1 MKRVKL
7 GLTIFFTVILVT
19 VISLCMVSLASEEKF
34 TIKFYDG
41 SELISE
47 VMAAS
52 GESISFPTV
61 DTGAL
66 NHYGWFD
73 KEGNLY
79 DTSASLGA
87 SADMSYYLAKGKA
100 ISTSAGFVSA
110 ISNGYTYIKL
120 NSNITIN
127 QTVSLL
133 DQITYI
139 DLNTNKIT
147 LNTSNINNDVQTT
160 ASGFSGNNSG
170 LIFGGAGSVIHT
182 ASGIDESMLSQA
194 VLSVSPTDNAHDN
207 ITLVVRNGVSITT
220 NMCLFNVNTD
230 VSNFDS
236 IVNVDIYGSI
246 DAQRLTRSNGMKNA
260 TLDIYSSSS
269 VAIRGEYI
277 FDDYKIIEARDD
289 LVLKATIHGGVFN
302 VSDCLGYARS
312 TSDFKVI
319 ILGGSFSKDIA
330 DFFPNKN
337 YVFTKNGDYY
347 DFLRCN
353 HVGQIIGAVVGE
365 NPCTECAYADYKCD
379 YCDVVEL
386 QKEFPEGIG
395 HSFTFELTKDI
406 VNTEE
411 STEPGEYTYTCKI
424 CGETEIKYFYPDP
437 SSVYV
442 SIGYI
447 NKDNELTFIRVPAKD
462 LYSFDEANGKEIMS
476 FSTAVLEYDYN
487 ISQDKIYSVEL
498 PLGATGVNGDYKNST
513 EQGVFMRANYIE
525 EIILPRSL
533 VNIDQYAFY
542 LMDSL
547 VCVKGLEYV
556 TGTIGKSAFEQ
567 TTAHLYFEHMVLNA
581 KTISEK
587 AFKNALMKTLTI
599 GRNVS
604 SVEAGAFELGED
616 YESVTIE
623 IIVDGNLI
631 DKTTMKIAMGNKGYS
646 DTNQQFGGNEI
657 VYTNHDYV
665 FSTIAPSCSMPGQE
679 GNKCSRCDL
688 WDERTVVEIATLP
701 HNYKHVT
708 YASTC
713 RVKGYEVD
721 KCVDCEYE
729 NPDSVYI
736 LPLDYNA
743 HVYTHAEVIGGYV
756 DKDGNKLPEGYVCE
770 NKYYTLGQCA
780 CLAVEPDIPS
790 NRSKIYNPLPTG
802 HEWDKAE
809 IEVIEEVTC
818 SSVGKQ
824 IQKCPNCG
832 RTKTTYVRPEE
843 VGIEHSPSNNLIV
856 VTPADCTDTG
866 QGYYECQNLNN
877 KGEKCTYK
885 RYVTIRLDA
894 TNHVPA
900 DTFTVAT
907 PATTE
912 RSGQEYSFCTKCAT
926 IVYREIPK
934 LERVDEGTPGWVIAL
949 IVIGSVL
956 LVGGVGVTFYF
967 TFTKKKNKSQGFTY
981 HFNTLN
987 K

>member
-1 MKRVKL
+1 MKKVRL
-7 GLTIFFTVILVT
+7 GLSILFAVILVT
-19 VISLCMVSLASEEKF
+19 AISLCMVSLASEEKF

-47 VMAAS
+47 TIVSA
-52 GESISFPTV
+52 GENVPFPTV

-66 NHYGWFD
+66 NQYGWFD

-79 DTSASLGA
+79 DASASLGA
-87 SADMSYYLAKGKA
+87 SADMSYYIAKGKA

-139 DLNTNKIT
+139 DLNGNKIT
-147 LNTSNINNDVQTT
+147 LNTSNTIDESKLT
-160 ASGFSGNNSG
+160 ASGFRGNNSG
-170 LIFGGAGSVIHT
+170 LILGGAGSVIHT
-182 ASGIDESMLSQA
+182 ASGSDESILSQA
-194 VLSVSPTDNAHDN
+194 VLSVSPAYNAYDNV
-207 ITLVVRNGVSITT
+207 TLVVKNGVAITT
-220 NMCLFNVNTD
+220 NMCLISIDSD
-230 VSNFDS
+230 VSDFDS
-236 IVNVDIYGSI
+236 NVNVDIYGSV

-260 TLDIYSSSS
+260 SLDIYSSASIT
-269 VAIRGEYI
+269 IRGEYI
-277 FDDYKIIEARDD
+277 FDDYKTETQEDF
-289 LVLKATIHGGVFN
+289 VLQANIHGGVFN
-302 VSDCLGYARS
+302 VSDCLGYARNAS
-312 TSDFKVI
+312 AFKLAIV
-319 ILGGSFSKDIA
+319 GGSFSKNIA

-337 YVFTKNGDYY
+337 YQFAKNGDYY
-347 DFLRCN
+347 DFVKCN
-353 HVGQIIGAVVGE
+353 HVGQIIGSVVGE
-365 NPCTECAYADYKCD
+365 SPCTSAVTADYKCD
-379 YCDVVEL
+379 YCDTIEV
-386 QKEFPEGIG
+386 QKSFPDGIG
-395 HSFTFELTKDI
+395 HSFRFELTKDI

-411 STEPGEYTYTCKI
+411 ETSAGEYTYTCKI
-424 CGETEIKYFYPDP
+424 CGEKEIKYFYPDP

-447 NKDNELTFIRVPAKD
+447 NKDNELTFIRVPSKD
-462 LYSFDEANGKEIMS
+462 LYSFDETEGKEIMS

-487 ISQDKIYSVEL
+487 INQDKIYSVEL

-513 EQGVFMRANYIE
+513 EQGVFMRAGYIK
-525 EIILPRSL
+525 EIILPRSII
-533 VNIDQYAFY
+533 NIDQYAFY

-547 VCVKGLEYV
+547 TTVKGLEYV
-556 TGTIGKSAFEQ
+556 TGTIGKCAFEQ

-599 GRNVS
+599 GKGVS
-604 SVEAGAFELGED
+604 SIENGAFELSED
-616 YESVTIE
+616 YKSVTVE
-623 IIVDGNLI
+623 IIVNGNS
-631 DKTTMKIAMGNKGYS
+631 TNETSMKAAMGNRYNES
-646 DTNQQFGGNEI
+646 NQQFGANKI
-657 VYTNHDYV
+657 VYVNHDYV
-665 FSTIAPSCSMPGQE
+665 FSTVSPTCSVVGQE
-679 GNKCSRCDL
+679 GNKCSRCDR
-688 WDERTVVEIATLP
+688 WDEKSINELATLP
-701 HNYKHVT
+701 HNYEFVK
-708 YASTC
+708 YDSTC
-713 RVKGYEVD
+713 RVKGYTVD
-721 KCVDCEYE
+721 KCVDCKFE

-736 LPLDYNA
+736 LPLDYDA
-743 HVYTHAEVIGGYV
+743 HIYTHAEVIGGFV
-756 DKDGNKLPEGYVCE
+756 DNNGNKLPEGFVCE

-790 NRSKIYNPLPTG
+790 NRSKIHNPLPTG

-809 IEVIEEVTC
+809 IEVLEEVTC
-818 SSVGKQ
+818 SSIGKQ
-824 IQKCPNCG
+824 LQKCPNCG
-832 RTKTTYVRPEE
+832 KTKTTYVKPADL
-843 VGIEHSPSNNLIV
+843 GIEHSPSNNLIV

-866 QGYYECQNLNN
+866 EGYYECQNLDN

-885 RYVTIRLDA
+885 RYVTIRIDA

-900 DTFTVAT
+900 DTYTVAT

-934 LERVDEGTPGWVIAL
+934 LDRVDQGTPAWVIVL
-949 IVIGSVL
+949 IVVGSVL

-967 TFTKKKNKSQGFTY
+967 TFTKKKNKSQGFKY